1 MECIWHFACE
11 TAVALLALG
20 EMGDQMW
27 DDEPQHEHPPLP
39 VASSEEGGSGA
50 TQPTTLTLCSPY
62 NVRFTVPK
70 FGGMLT
76 YLGTASF
83 LNIQAHCYLHYC

>member
-27 DDEPQHEHPPLP
+27 DDEPQHEHPRLP
-39 VASSEEGGSGA
+39 VAVKKGVSGA
-50 TQPTTLTLCSPY
+50 TQSTTLTLCSPTMCDQS
-62 NVRFTVPK
+62 TVPK

-76 YLGTASF
+76 Y
-83 LNIQAHCYLHYC
+83 